1 MIYVVEVKHIVGR
14 KTWQAPCLAD
24 SILNHREMLWML
36 TWKDSC
42 GKSEHSGMQGAST
55 SAAGLHTA
63 PFRRQWREIKHN
75 VLQSGDTS
83 SNYLN
88 KMSSLFFFYFNT
100 CFLSYFFILYYDQ
113 QMHNYFTNY
122 HTAICF
128 DTVVSSLWSCIWNTC
143 VTWQGIGYKLHE
155 DDTIVCKHIG
165 VS

>member
-63 PFRRQWREIKHN
+63 PFRRQWREIKPN

-88 KMSSLFFFYFNT
+88 KMSSLFFFILIRVSFFFYYSVLWPTNAQLFHK
-100 CFLSYFFILYYDQ
+100 LSHCYMFRHCRVIF
-113 QMHNYFTNY
+113 ME
-122 HTAICF
+122 
-128 DTVVSSLWSCIWNTC
+128 
-143 VTWQGIGYKLHE
+143 LHLKYLCNL
-155 DDTIVCKHIG
+155 TRYWL
-165 VS
+165 